1 MIPCQNC
8 GKLNSPET
16 NFCRFCGTKF
26 NVSRQTLPDNP
37 HGYSAPRPYAWKTDE
52 FQTENEP
59 RKTDPINKGQPLAA
73 PGSHGAQ
80 NYVGAPLAYSAP
92 DQFAPPFR
100 CPNCMS
106 HYPPRVEKRISTAG
120 WITFAVLL
128 VFFFPLFWIGLL
140 IKEEVLVCQTCE
152 TRSPMPQR

>member
-1 MIPCQNC
+1 MNPCQNC

-26 NVSRQTLPDNP
+26 NVSRQTLPDETF
-37 HGYSAPRPYAWKTDE
+37 GYSAPRPYAWKTDE

-59 RKTDPINKGQPLAA
+59 RKTDPIIRPQPLAQPRPA
-73 PGSHGAQ
+73 P
-80 NYVGAPLAYSAP
+80 NYQYGGAPLGFHQP
-92 DQFAPPFR
+92 QQFAPPFR
-100 CPNCMS
+100 CQSCMS
-106 HYPPRVEKRISTAG
+106 QYPSRIERRISTAG

-140 IKEEVLVCQTCE
+140 IKEEVQVCQTCN
-152 TRSPMPQR
+152 SKAPQPQR